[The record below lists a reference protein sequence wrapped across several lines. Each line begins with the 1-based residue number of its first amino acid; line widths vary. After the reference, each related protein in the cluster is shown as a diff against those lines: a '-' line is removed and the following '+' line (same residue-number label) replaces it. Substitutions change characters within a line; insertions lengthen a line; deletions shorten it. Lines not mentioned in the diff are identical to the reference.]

1 MPNKL
6 RFLTDTLATPIGELV
21 LICDEE
27 GRLRAIDWTTYA
39 ERMHRLL
46 ARQYGADT
54 FTLTPAHNP
63 SGLASSM
70 AAYFDGDLYAIASL
84 PVATEGTA
92 FQKSVWQALRS
103 IPAGQTIS
111 YGDLAMRLGKPAAVR
126 AVGLA
131 NGANPIGVVVPCH
144 RVIGAN
150 GSLTGYGG
158 GLERKR
164 WLLDH
169 ERQARFRP
177 TTASAI
183 RASRRGE
190 PTRSPWLR
198 VAGQTLGWIVLE
210 SQANARHPAGKYISS
225 IP

>member
-6 RFLTDTLATPIGELV
+6 RLLTDNVATPIGELV

-27 GRLRAIDWTTYA
+27 GRLRATDWTNYD

-46 ARQYGADT
+46 ARHYREDS
-54 FTLTPAHNP
+54 FTLTPAQNP
-63 SGLASSM
+63 FGLASAI
-70 AAYFDGDLYAIASL
+70 AAYFDGNIHAIDSL
-84 PVATEGTA
+84 PVALEGTA
-92 FQKSVWQALRS
+92 FQKSVWQALRL
-103 IPAGQTIS
+103 IPAGQTTS
-111 YGDLAMRLGKPAAVR
+111 YGGLAIRLGKPAAVR

-164 WLLDH
+164 WLINH
-169 ERQARFRP
+169 EKQYQLLP
-177 TTASAI
+177 VM
-183 RASRRGE
+183 
-190 PTRSPWLR
+190 L
-198 VAGQTLGWIVLE
+198 
-210 SQANARHPAGKYISS
+210 
-225 IP
+225 

>member
-1 MPNKL
+1 MSE
-6 RFLTDTLATPIGELV
+6 RYHFLTDTLPTPIGDMI

-27 GRLRAIDWTTYA
+27 GRLRATDWTDYDD
-39 ERMHRLL
+39 RMQRLL
-46 ARQYGADT
+46 TRHYGADN
-54 FTLTPAHNP
+54 FVLTPAKDP
-63 SGLASSM
+63 FGLSTAI
-70 AAYFDGDLYAIASL
+70 AAYFAGDLHAIDTL

-103 IPAGQTIS
+103 IPVGKTIS
-111 YGDLAMRLGKPAAVR
+111 YGELAEKLKNPSAVR

-164 WLLDH
+164 WLLNH
-169 ERQARFRP
+169 EKQLLAF
-177 TTASAI
+177 SF
-183 RASRRGE
+183 
-190 PTRSPWLR
+190 
-198 VAGQTLGWIVLE
+198 
-210 SQANARHPAGKYISS
+210 
-225 IP
+225 